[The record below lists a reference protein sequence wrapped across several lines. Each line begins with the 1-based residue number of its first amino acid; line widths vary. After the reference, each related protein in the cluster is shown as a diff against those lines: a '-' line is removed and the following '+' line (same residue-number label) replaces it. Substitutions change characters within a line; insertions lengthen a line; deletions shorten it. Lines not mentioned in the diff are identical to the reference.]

1 MGFWRADF
9 DLFGRLVQR
18 VPWETVL
25 KGRGVQEDWTVF
37 RKEILKVRELTL
49 CVLKD
54 ELVGMKMSLA
64 DWGALIGTQDKKE
77 SL

>member
-18 VPWETVL
+18 VPWEAVL

-37 RKEILKVRELTL
+37 GKEILKVRELTL